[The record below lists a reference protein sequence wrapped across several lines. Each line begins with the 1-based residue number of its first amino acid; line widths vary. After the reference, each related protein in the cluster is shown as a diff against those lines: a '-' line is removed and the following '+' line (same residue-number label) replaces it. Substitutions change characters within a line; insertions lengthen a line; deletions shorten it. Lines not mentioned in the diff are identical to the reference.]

1 MLVQHCTVITGVQPC
16 GTGSK
21 PFDLLVHMVLYYHV
35 VMWYRG
41 PMVLWCGAGS
51 TIFDLLL
58 VHMVP
63 CYKIKWYQCLLIHG
77 IQYHWYRCQV
87 VQGTWYNLTCWCRW
101 FTIYQ
106 MFPHRCLPIIYSS
119 RFSIECYMQVNLV
132 GYYPTHINALQ

>member
-58 VHMVP
+58 VHMDGALLQDKMVP
-63 CYKIKWYQCLLIHG
+63 MPID
-77 IQYHWYRCQV
+77 
-87 VQGTWYNLTCWCRW
+87 TWYSVPLV
-101 FTIYQ
+101 Q
-106 MFPHRCLPIIYSS
+106 MPSGTR
-119 RFSIECYMQVNLV
+119 YMVQFDLLV
-132 GYYPTHINALQ
+132 QMVYYIPDVPASLSPNHLFKSFQH

>member
-1 MLVQHCTVITGVQPC
+1 MVVLFGTISPDMLVQHCTVITGVQPC

-63 CYKIKWYQCLLIHG
+63 CYQIKCYQCLVIHG
-77 IQYHWYRCQV
+77 IQYHWYSGVVHGTWYIVPFDLLVQMVLYQIKWYRCQV
-87 VQGTWYNLTCWCRW
+87 VQGTWYNLTC
-101 FTIYQ
+101 
-106 MFPHRCLPIIYSS
+106 
-119 RFSIECYMQVNLV
+119 
-132 GYYPTHINALQ
+132 